1 MLFVLRD
8 VNANL
13 SCALSSYQMEP
24 TARDAPQNY
33 IGIDALQTLSVV
45 HVGRRLSEFE
55 LCSELISDGA
65 NRAKLKVV

>member
-1 MLFVLRD
+1 
-8 VNANL
+8 
-13 SCALSSYQMEP
+13 MEP
-24 TARDAPQNY
+24 TARDGPQNY